1 MNSPTSS
8 RTSRKAVSL
17 SQVFYKNAVY
27 FPNYR
32 LYNGDTPGALNF
44 SCIST
49 VYYSFANVALDG
61 GVYVSEMPASGDSR
75 HGLTLVIQLSDEYAD
90 LQAPCDG
97 VSGGLGSLMH
107 LKQKHP
113 HLQVILSIG
122 GSASSQAF
130 STVAASA
137 VLRDNFARSARGLVE
152 ASGLDG
158 IDNPQ
163 EGAGFL
169 ALLAAVRLYLPEEH
183 YLLTAALPASCP
195 ILANIDLRRAA
206 DYLDLLNLVAY
217 DFYGPWSPR
226 SGHHAQ
232 LYPSSKDDDT
242 SVSSTVSYLLSQGF
256 PAQKTLLGIPLFG
269 RSFVAVP
276 GPGHR
281 SKGSAPGSNGDGT
294 FDYSQLPRR
303 GTKEQLDKRACAAFC
318 VGGDGGFVS
327 YDNPDTVKQ
336 KAAFCRQKG
345 LGGMF
350 YWTGPADA
358 KDSKRSLIAAGF
370 RALHSS

>member
-1 MNSPTSS
+1 MWQYPT
-8 RTSRKAVSL
+8 
-17 SQVFYKNAVY
+17 
-27 FPNYR
+27 
-32 LYNGDTPGALNF
+32 D
-44 SCIST
+44 
-49 VYYSFANVALDG
+49 
-61 GVYVSEMPASGDSR
+61 
-75 HGLTLVIQLSDEYAD
+75 
-90 LQAPCDG
+90 
-97 VSGGLGSLMH
+97 
-107 LKQKHP
+107 
-113 HLQVILSIG
+113 
-122 GSASSQAF
+122 
-130 STVAASA
+130 
-137 VLRDNFARSARGLVE
+137 
-152 ASGLDG
+152 
-158 IDNPQ
+158 PQ
-163 EGAGFL
+163 EGTGFL

-206 DYLDLLNLVAY
+206 EYLDLLNLVAY
-217 DFYGPWSPR
+217 DFYGPWSSR

-232 LYPSSKDDDT
+232 LYPSSKDDST

-345 LGGMF
+345 LGVSLFILLPLHRSNCAFYNGQTILRLTCTLHQGMF

-358 KDSKRSLIAAGF
+358 KDSKRSLVATGF